1 LLDELGVDLAL
12 APVYLVMLNFHN
24 VLACDLGKR
33 VRQLIK
39 V

>member
-1 LLDELGVDLAL
+1 LLDELGVDFTL

-24 VLACDLGKR
+24 VLAGDLGKR
-33 VRQLIK
+33 VRQLIE